1 MQLNAWITLLN
12 PTPNARCRLF
22 CLPYAGGG
30 ASFFRTWPA
39 ALPGQIEVCSIQ
51 LPGRENRFPEP
62 RYTAIEP
69 LVQTLA
75 PLMLPH
81 LGADFALFGYSMG
94 GLIAFELLRELRRLG
109 APEPR
114 RLFIAARPAPH
125 MVEQRPPLHQMPA
138 DRLFEEL
145 DRRYGGIPSEAL
157 KNREIRDVFVPLL
170 RADIQMIETYRYAA
184 DAPLACPIS
193 VFGGTADRI
202 TGDEL
207 SAWQAHTSQPLDLRM
222 FEGSHFFIQD
232 ARCELLALVG
242 RQLTPA

>member
-12 PTPNARCRLF
+12 PTPHPRCRLF

-30 ASFFRTWPA
+30 ASFFRTWPSELPA
-39 ALPGQIEVCSIQ
+39 AIEVCPIQ
-51 LPGRENRFPEP
+51 LPGRENRFRET
-62 RYTAIEP
+62 RYTRIEP

-81 LGADFALFGYSMG
+81 LGRDFALLGYSMG

-114 RLFIAARPAPH
+114 RLFIAARPAPQL
-125 MVEQRPPLHQMPA
+125 VDVRPPLHEMP
-138 DRLFEEL
+138 DDQLFEEL

-170 RADIQMIETYRYAA
+170 RADIQMIETYRHAIE
-184 DAPLACPIS
+184 APLAVPIS
-193 VFGGTADRI
+193 VFGGAADRI
-202 TGDEL
+202 SREEL
-207 SAWQAHTSQPLDLRM
+207 SAWQAQTSHPLDLRM
-222 FEGSHFFIQD
+222 FAGSHFFIQD
-232 ARCELLALVG
+232 ARHELLALIG
-242 RQLTPA
+242 RQLTTA